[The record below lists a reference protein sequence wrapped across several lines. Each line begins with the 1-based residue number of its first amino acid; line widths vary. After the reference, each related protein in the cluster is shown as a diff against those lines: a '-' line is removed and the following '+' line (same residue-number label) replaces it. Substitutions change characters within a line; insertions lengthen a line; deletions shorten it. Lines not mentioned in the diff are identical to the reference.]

1 MSRFQRSRDAGER
14 QRATAL
20 ELFFDLVF
28 VFAITQVSHLLL
40 DDLSWNGAG
49 QALLALLVV
58 WWAWN
63 YTTWVTNELDPDSIA
78 VRLLLIGLMLGSLL
92 MAVAIPQA
100 FGAHGLLFAGSYV
113 AIQVGRHMFLT
124 FVAAEP
130 GTIERERAARILTWF
145 VAAGVLWI
153 AGGLADDDLR
163 WALWLAALAVDYAA
177 PLVLY
182 WVPGRPR
189 LASST
194 WEVET
199 AHFAERFQLF
209 VIIALG
215 ETIVLTG
222 STTAGLD
229 LDTAR
234 IVAFG
239 LAFLGT
245 AALWWLYFDYVARI
259 AERRLE
265 LAEDRTKLARD
276 AFTYLHAAI
285 VGGVVLS
292 AVGDELVI
300 AHPTDVLPGEEVAVV
315 VAGPALYLLAHVALR
330 LRMTG
335 TISVKRLTG
344 ALACMAVGGIGVF
357 APALVVG
364 ALLVAVLVA
373 VIASEQLAAAR
384 RRARGELS
392 PLERLEPA
400 TAGNRFERKRG
411 IVEER
416 WRPESRGEAHA
427 TVRTECSGSGGSRR
441 RSLGR
446 HGERRRHAE
455 RSRPEGGP
463 QRRSGSATSERGRLE
478 CPWHLRRDVGAQ
490 GRGRNRCLAPHI
502 RRPVGQGD
510 GSTCPPRCEGSP
522 GAGFAS
528 PVRALPQRSAWLGA
542 GECQGGSRTA
552 RGRRVRE
559 RAHSR
564 EPGWRD
570 PRADPEGCNGPAAAY
585 DD

>member
-1 MSRFQRSRDAGER
+1 MSRFQRSRDAGES

-40 DDLSWNGAG
+40 DDLSWSGAG

-100 FGAHGLLFAGSYV
+100 FGSHGLLFAGAYV
-113 AIQVGRHMFLT
+113 AIQVGRHTFLT

-145 VAAGVLWI
+145 LVAGVLWI
-153 AGGLADDDLR
+153 AGGLAEDEVR
-163 WALWLAALAVDYAA
+163 WAFWLAALAVDYAA

-182 WVPGRPR
+182 WVPGRRR
-189 LASST
+189 LPSST

-265 LAEDRTKLARD
+265 LAADRTRLARD

-285 VGGVVLS
+285 VAGVVLS

-300 AHPTDVLPGEEVAVV
+300 AHPTDVLPGAEVAVV

-335 TISVKRLTG
+335 TISAKRLAG
-344 ALACMAVGGIGVF
+344 ALACIAVGGVGTF
-357 APALVVG
+357 APALVVA
-364 ALLVAVLVA
+364 ALLLGVLVL
-373 VIASEQLAAAR
+373 VIVSEQLAAAR
-384 RRARGELS
+384 RRARGEPS
-392 PLERLEPA
+392 PLERLQPA
-400 TAGNRFERKRG
+400 VGGNRSDA
-411 IVEER
+411 
-416 WRPESRGEAHA
+416 PGE
-427 TVRTECSGSGGSRR
+427 
-441 RSLGR
+441 
-446 HGERRRHAE
+446 
-455 RSRPEGGP
+455 
-463 QRRSGSATSERGRLE
+463 
-478 CPWHLRRDVGAQ
+478 
-490 GRGRNRCLAPHI
+490 
-502 RRPVGQGD
+502 
-510 GSTCPPRCEGSP
+510 
-522 GAGFAS
+522 
-528 PVRALPQRSAWLGA
+528 
-542 GECQGGSRTA
+542 
-552 RGRRVRE
+552 
-559 RAHSR
+559 
-564 EPGWRD
+564 
-570 PRADPEGCNGPAAAY
+570 
-585 DD
+585 